1 MLSKGINV
9 RPLPVCVAAVHAT
22 SRFFGVVAA
31 CMLLLAVG
39 VVCQMVFTRAVL
51 GQSSIWQTEFTT
63 FCILGATFLGSPYI
77 LLTRGHVGVD
87 IVPMM
92 VAGRARLSL
101 YLLGS
106 FIALGFCGF
115 FLYASIPW
123 WHDTWVTGQTTST
136 IWRAKLWIPY
146 LAVPVG
152 LFILCLQ
159 YLAEI
164 WLVCTRR
171 EEPYGM
177 APGVNL

>member
-1 MLSKGINV
+1 
-9 RPLPVCVAAVHAT
+9 
-22 SRFFGVVAA
+22 
-31 CMLLLAVG
+31 MLLLAVG

-92 VAGRARLSL
+92 IAGRARRAL

-106 FIALGFCGF
+106 FIALCFCGV

-123 WHDTWVTGQTTST
+123 WYETWHTGQTTAT

-152 LFILCLQ
+152 LFMLCVQ
-159 YLAEI
+159 YLTEI

-177 APGVNL
+177 PPGVNL